1 MDELLKN
8 STIENSNE
16 NIEFKQEDIEKFNDE
31 NLKLTNSQ

>member
-16 NIEFKQEDIEKFNDE
+16 NIEFKKEDIEKYNDE
-31 NLKLTNSQ
+31 NLRQTNSQ

>member
-16 NIEFKQEDIEKFNDE
+16 NIEFKKEDIEKYNEE
-31 NLKLTNSQ
+31 NLR

>member
-16 NIEFKQEDIEKFNDE
+16 NIEFKQEDIEKYNDE

>member
-16 NIEFKQEDIEKFNDE
+16 NIEFKKEDIEKYNEE
-31 NLKLTNSQ
+31 NLRQTNSQ

>member
-16 NIEFKQEDIEKFNDE
+16 NIEFKKEDIEKYNDE
-31 NLKLTNSQ
+31 NLR

>member
-16 NIEFKQEDIEKFNDE
+16 NIEFKQEDIEKYNDE
-31 NLKLTNSQ
+31 NHKLTNSQ